1 MSDVSFQQLL
11 FILTDQISFSSMATV
26 DSAYGPPWEKDY
38 KENYS
43 ALKSHEGARIK
54 GTIIKIPVSERAR
67 Y

>member
-1 MSDVSFQQLL
+1 
-11 FILTDQISFSSMATV
+11 MATV